1 MTKRKRSLALLLA
14 LLMLLSLSACG
25 SGSSNPEDEILE
37 STGGKDVE
45 RAPALDRV
53 FSVNSN
59 SRYSKNPFVA
69 TNHANQLIC
78 SLVYENMVELDNNFE
93 VIRDTGIISEWKCD
107 DSGKN
112 WELTIEPGHYFSD
125 GSEVMPRDVSYSM
138 GWAINSDRYF
148 GRFASY
154 QGASPGEGVVYVT
167 LGIGDRQFIKLLNLP
182 VIKAGTYGDLGP
194 AGNTPIG
201 SGPYCYNEE
210 GDALVANEYYP
221 GYEDLPVDTIYLLEH
236 NNADAIISAFEDGYI
251 DVVINDPSSYTNL
264 GYASSNEFHTYST
277 TNMHYV
283 AFNEESMLGRYSYF
297 RLAMQHAFD
306 RAYLV
311 ELLHGNAVSAALP
324 MYPTCTAYPSTLEDR
339 LNYDLEAV
347 KNILIAAGVEDYDED
362 GQLEF
367 MSGSPQEIDLNFV
380 VCADSSAKCGIARRF
395 QEDMASI
402 GLKVTV
408 HELTWANYMSAL
420 EEGSFKSGK
429 QQVTMDMYYGEIR
442 LRNNFDLTEIL
453 QPRNEDN
460 ELTNQN
466 YSRSKDNTIVERIER
481 YLAAPDATRADEYYQ
496 LCDYIM
502 NNNGSF
508 VVIGFEKQQIITR
521 RGVCKGINPNYGNPL
536 FGFADWEIIFDE
548 PNAAGK
554 GAAQANMNKGEKNDD

>member
-1 MTKRKRSLALLLA
+1 
-14 LLMLLSLSACG
+14 
-25 SGSSNPEDEILE
+25 
-37 STGGKDVE
+37 
-45 RAPALDRV
+45 
-53 FSVNSN
+53 
-59 SRYSKNPFVA
+59 
-69 TNHANQLIC
+69 
-78 SLVYENMVELDNNFE
+78 
-93 VIRDTGIISEWKCD
+93 
-107 DSGKN
+107 
-112 WELTIEPGHYFSD
+112 
-125 GSEVMPRDVSYSM
+125 M

-182 VIKAGTYGDLGP
+182 VIKAMTYGDLGP

-210 GDALVANEYYP
+210 GDALIANEYYP

-264 GYASSNEFHTYST
+264 GYASSNEFHTYAT

-324 MYPTCTAYPSTLEDR
+324 MYPTCLAYPDALEDR

-362 GQLEF
+362 GMLEF

-408 HELTWANYMSAL
+408 HELTWAAYMSAL

-429 QQVTMDMYYGEIR
+429 QQVTMDMYYGEVR
-442 LRNNFDLTEIL
+442 LRNNFDLTELL

-496 LCDYIM
+496 LCDHIM
-502 NNNGSF
+502 NDNGSF

-548 PNAAGK
+548 QDGAEK
-554 GAAQANMNKGEKNDD
+554 GAGTANMNKGEKNDD